1 MSLAK
6 QVLDKLNEM
15 ECKILDAYYK
25 KGRYVICSDI
35 MILSCEDKKLSVLF
49 HVGLKA
55 DESAS
60 LILELNK
67 LKDVNEVSVEN
78 LFVFVE
84 SMKNVVIGDD
94 AIKAYEYTMKKDII
108 DDFVEQQKQ
117 VALLLKMDERDHL
130 QC

>member
-6 QVLDKLNEM
+6 QVIDKLM
-15 ECKILDAYYK
+15 ELGCPILDTYHV

-49 HVGLKA
+49 HVGVKA

-60 LILELNK
+60 LILEFYN
-67 LKDVNEVSVEN
+67 LKDVKEVSVEN

-84 SMKNVVIGDD
+84 SMENVVIGDD
-94 AIKAYEYTMKKDII
+94 AIKAYDFTVKRDII
-108 DDFVEQQKQ
+108 NQFVEEQKQ
-117 VALLLKMDERDHL
+117 IALLMKLKEEDCNL
-130 QC
+130 C